1 MISIV
6 LPVHNEEQIL
16 EQNIRKLIEFLDWDN
31 YKIIIADNAS
41 TDKTSE
47 IGRNLSLEF
56 PNIIYHRLEKKG
68 KGLAVLSSWQK
79 YPADFNVFMDIDF
92 STDLSALP
100 KLIDNNYDI
109 VIGSRRHSGS
119 VVERSFSRRLISNN
133 LNLLL
138 QTIFKTK
145 IKDTACGFKAINKKV
160 LDEILPKIK
169 NKTWFFDT
177 EMLILAEKGGYKIKE
192 VSVEWTETPEKNRKS
207 SVGLSSTIFDYLKE
221 IWRLRRSFK

>member
-6 LPVHNEEQIL
+6 LPVYNEEQVL
-16 EQNIRKLIEFLDWDN
+16 EKNIRKLIEFLDWDN
-31 YKIIIADNAS
+31 YKVIIADNAS

-56 PNIIYHRLEKKG
+56 SNIIYYRLEEKG
-68 KGLAVLSSWQK
+68 KGIAVVSSWQK

-109 VIGSRRHSGS
+109 IIGSRRRCDS
-119 VVERSFSRRLISNN
+119 VVERSFLRRLVSTN

-138 QTIFKTK
+138 QTVFKTR

-160 LDEILPKIK
+160 LDEILPKIE

-177 EMLILAEKGGYKIKE
+177 EMLILAEKGDYKIKE
-192 VSVEWTETPEKNRKS
+192 VSVKWTETPEKNRKS
-207 SVGLSSTIFDYLKE
+207 SVGLFSTIFDYFKE
-221 IWRLRRSFK
+221 IWRLHRGFK